1 MPTRSKSYTKPGLVQ
16 HAKAA
21 QREVVRLQAQLAL
34 TTEAHVQA
42 STDAA
47 TAKTALDALIVTIA
61 AL

>member
-1 MPTRSKSYTKPGLVQ
+1 MTRQKSITKPGLVQ
-16 HAKAA
+16 LAKSA
-21 QREVVRLQAQLAL
+21 QREVVRLQALL
-34 TTEAHVQA
+34 LDTTEAHVQA

>member
-1 MPTRSKSYTKPGLVQ
+1 MPTRTKSITKPGLVKL
-16 HAKAA
+16 AKTA
-21 QREVVRLQAQLAL
+21 QREVVRLQALLAN

-47 TAKTALDALIVTIA
+47 TAKTALDALIVTVE

>member
-1 MPTRSKSYTKPGLVQ
+1 MTVALSINKPGLAQ

-21 QREVVRLQAQLAL
+21 LREIVRLQSLL
-34 TTEAHVQA
+34 THTTGSHSSAT
-42 STDAA
+42 TDAA

>member
-1 MPTRSKSYTKPGLVQ
+1 MTTPLSVNKPGLVQ

-21 QREVVRLQAQLAL
+21 QREIVRLQALL
-34 TTEAHVQA
+34 TATTGSHTSAT
-42 STDAA
+42 TDAA

>member
-1 MPTRSKSYTKPGLVQ
+1 MTEKKSITKPGLVQ

-21 QREVVRLQAQLAL
+21 QREVVRLQALLAD

-47 TAKTALDALIVTIA
+47 TAKTALDTLIVTIA

>member
-1 MPTRSKSYTKPGLVQ
+1 MTTPLSVNKPGLVQ

-21 QREVVRLQAQLAL
+21 QREIVRLQALL
-34 TTEAHVQA
+34 TATAGSHTQA
-42 STDAA
+42 TTDAA